1 MEHTVLAYMFVGR
14 ECDHDAG
21 FTDSEKVAI
30 SRALDIDSRLCECEL
45 YCFATNCK
53 VARGEQVV
61 QRSDI
66 VKAWDSIPRTFKQSS
81 REDHADSCC
90 PLVMLFGASPRSSTK
105 LLNGTHVHP
114 QLLDML
120 VSFVRHHAPQFFFT
134 TIALRLDSRKPPHRD
149 IRNGPFGTF
158 FQVLTEISQGGGLWI
173 ADASGRSFRQHNG
186 RSLPGISFQ
195 AQESPVIFDARRR
208 LHATEP
214 WTGEPRLVVIAWTV
228 IHFGTLDTPIKSELR
243 ERRFPLPGDETPR
256 VFECSLL
263 TPLQPTPCSGHSDPD
278 PDPKKR
284 RTELQAL
291 FHTASAVPGIAIDGK
306 TMVFHID

>member
-1 MEHTVLAYMFVGR
+1 MEHTVLAYMFVER
-14 ECDHDAG
+14 ECDRDAG
-21 FTDSEKVAI
+21 FTDSEKVAM

-90 PLVMLFGASPRSSTK
+90 PLVMLFGANPRSSTK

-134 TIALRLDSRKPPHRD
+134 QLRSALTPESHH
-149 IRNGPFGTF
+149 IGIFGTALS
-158 FQVLTEISQGGGLWI
+158 VP
-173 ADASGRSFRQHNG
+173 SFRFL
-186 RSLPGISFQ
+186 RKY
-195 AQESPVIFDARRR
+195 
-208 LHATEP
+208 
-214 WTGEPRLVVIAWTV
+214 PREVA
-228 IHFGTLDTPIKSELR
+228 FG
-243 ERRFPLPGDETPR
+243 
-256 VFECSLL
+256 
-263 TPLQPTPCSGHSDPD
+263 
-278 PDPKKR
+278 
-284 RTELQAL
+284 
-291 FHTASAVPGIAIDGK
+291 
-306 TMVFHID
+306 

>member
-1 MEHTVLAYMFVGR
+1 MFVER
-14 ECDHDAG
+14 ECDRDAG

-120 VSFVRHHAPQFFFT
+120 VSLVRHHAPQFFFT

-158 FQVLTEISQGGGLWI
+158 FQVLTENIPGRWHLDSGCIWAILPSAQRSQPARDLIPSTGVTS
-173 ADASGRSFRQHNG
+173 DFRRQKASSCNG
-186 RSLPGISFQ
+186 
-195 AQESPVIFDARRR
+195 A
-208 LHATEP
+208 
-214 WTGEPRLVVIAWTV
+214 
-228 IHFGTLDTPIKSELR
+228 LD
-243 ERRFPLPGDETPR
+243 G
-256 VFECSLL
+256 
-263 TPLQPTPCSGHSDPD
+263 
-278 PDPKKR
+278 
-284 RTELQAL
+284 
-291 FHTASAVPGIAIDGK
+291 
-306 TMVFHID
+306 